1 LDAKRGLIYAS
12 CGTGFIAVVRQ
23 MDADHYETIAKIDT
37 VKMAKTSSFD
47 PTSGRLYLGVPRRPD
62 KEGPEIWVYEIRT
75 K

>member
-1 LDAKRGLIYAS
+1 MDAKRGLIYAS

-23 MDADHYETIAKIDT
+23 MDADHYETIAKIET

-47 PTSGRLYLGVPRRPD
+47 PTSGRLYLGVPRQPD
-62 KEGPEIWVYEIRT
+62 MEGPEIWVYEVRA